1 MANSIPRRNPNNINR
16 SRLDAKVALGV
27 CPLSKPTLQLVPL
40 RYGLVDNP
48 ALDPANALSMPYR
61 LSSRPLGIRLPRD
74 GWLYV
79 IDSATGE
86 LSEYRLLDGLLTQ
99 LLLKSTTVTED
110 ERQTSIGPPH
120 LIVSRHSSLYV
131 TYAETQWTA
140 RKCQQVL
147 NSAEER
153 THFMQAV
160 HPGLT
165 NCQTGG
171 THLLTP
177 QMAEQWLAEVA
188 TEYVD
193 YHQQHLDQ
201 TARLAEHAAFAE
213 RQRQLAKTP
222 EHERQPYLWE
232 QPRRFQQIS
241 MGTLASSVA
250 PEYHHDILYLV
261 LDDTLGVLRDLANY
275 QDEVVGWVTDWANGG
290 AQKGHNERNYLLGC
304 YIESLTWLA
313 ESDWQT
319 FAATLD
325 DPAIQALL
333 EDFKKLPEPERA
345 VTGKAIHE
353 YLNRGGLMTPPPNTS
368 IPADLEA
375 LRREAEM
382 EAALYQAYVPD
393 LQLLA
398 VRAVEDIDR
407 CYYTRAHFRVAPAAF
422 VEAHFDALITLGKQ
436 RSRDTQDILFGAR
449 FGQRGVNELI
459 DRPAMDRELQAHR
472 DGLERWNRVLDS
484 ITADR
489 VALIARGAFHNAAW
503 YFDAQQAGQVDH
515 AFSLEYACLKDICR
529 SDEACDQLLAYLEG
543 NPQFVLTLYYTLPIS
558 EQTALWVQY
567 AFLLASSLAVY
578 NNLPEQLARLDTL
591 ERGRLPALDELPE
604 STRNVAHAAQHAW
617 SPALN
622 RGLESLVTSFDGIV
636 KGNTMPDL
644 DQLFR
649 DLPQAL
655 TLRILQAAKTEGAT
669 FHFATPAELDSLRET
684 LKEVLDQRERL
695 LKLKHKRQQ
704 VNRVDG
710 HRSLKSQQLLHEINT
725 LRGQLTQGEARLA
738 ASISPIPELPD
749 EHVRLFGSAPG
760 RAGMTVIFAPEGHRQ
775 VASLMSNFKE
785 GVHRAPVMNVLGDG
799 AALLLFFAQ
808 LVNFL
813 QVTKEVMGVARKD
826 RKFMPLISSL
836 AATGASGFAAAQ
848 GAFDTALNAQIEN
861 LKASLRMTSPSSLQV
876 TLGKLHVGLGV
887 GTYAF
892 GLYSALI
899 SSSTYHGNWVEAVRS
914 GNRGTQNGAVL
925 QLISASG
932 LGASNAYGLFNSI
945 SSVAQVFSAAK
956 GPARNT
962 AWIISGARLSLVF
975 LRFSLV
981 GGLFTLLELA
991 GTWMYN
997 HYNTS
1002 AHDQWLQST
1011 PWGLETDKQKNL
1023 SLAGFQSHLQALL
1036 QAPFVQVKRRPERS
1050 YLAGWFPATQVGEIT
1065 INLPGLNLQDF
1076 QAPLGGQPP
1085 HGLKV
1090 GARRFIT
1097 VLDGGRRPRKYAQE
1111 LSEPVQAGLF
1121 RVETGAP
1128 NTPGLRLNLS
1138 YPNHPERINGKLHEE
1153 LLLELQLMSADEQ
1166 GQPVVRSHLIHFNPF
1181 EEGQY
1186 PSAAHPLPSPAL
1198 TLLAVDVLALK
1209 EIPDA

>member
-40 RYGLVDNP
+40 RYGLVDNL
-48 ALDPANALSMPYR
+48 ALDPADALPMPYR
-61 LSSRPLGIRLPRD
+61 LSSRPLGVRLPRD

-79 IDSATGE
+79 IDSDTGV

-99 LLLKSTTVTED
+99 LLLQGTTVTDD

-120 LIVSRHSSLYV
+120 LIVSRHSTLFV

-140 RKCQQVL
+140 KQCRQVF

-153 THFMQAV
+153 AHFMQSV
-160 HPGLT
+160 HLGMT
-165 NCQTGG
+165 DCQTGG
-171 THLLTP
+171 THVLTP

-188 TEYVD
+188 TESAA
-193 YHQQHLDQ
+193 YHQQHLGPNA
-201 TARLAEHAAFAE
+201 TLAEHAAYTE
-213 RQRQLAKTP
+213 RQRLLAEVP

-232 QPRRFQQIS
+232 HPRRFKQMS

-250 PEYHHDILYLV
+250 PGYHFDTLYLV

-290 AQKGHNERNYLLGC
+290 AQNGNNERDYLLGC

-325 DPAIQALL
+325 DPATQALL

-345 VTGKAIHE
+345 VTGKALHE
-353 YLNRGGLMTPPPNTS
+353 YLNRGGLMTPPLNTS
-368 IPADLEA
+368 PPTTLEA

-382 EAALYQAYVPD
+382 DAFALQTSTPE
-393 LQLLA
+393 QQSLA
-398 VRAVEDIDR
+398 LRAIEETDR
-407 CYYTRAHFRVAPAAF
+407 RYYTREHFRVAPTAF
-422 VEAHFDALITLGKQ
+422 VENHFEALITLGKK
-436 RSRDTQDILFGAR
+436 RSSDTQDILFGAR

-472 DGLERWNRVLDS
+472 DGLERWNRLLDS

-489 VALIARGAFHNAAW
+489 VALVARGAFHNAAW
-503 YFDAQQAGQVDH
+503 YFDAQQAAQVGH

-529 SDEACDQLLAYLEG
+529 SDEACDQLLAYIER
-543 NPQFVLTLYYTLPIS
+543 NPQFSRPLYYTLPFS

-567 AFLLASSLAVY
+567 AFLFTSGMAVY

-622 RGLESLVTSFDGIV
+622 RGLETLAASFDGIV
-636 KGNTMPDL
+636 KGNAMPDL

-655 TLRILQAAKTEGAT
+655 TLRLLQAAKTEGAT
-669 FHFATPAELDSLRET
+669 FHFASRAELDSLRKT
-684 LKEVLDQRERL
+684 LREVLALRDSL
-695 LKLKHKRQQ
+695 LKLKHARQQ
-704 VNRVDG
+704 VNRVNG
-710 HRSLKSQQLLHEINT
+710 HRSLKSQELLYEIKT
-725 LRGQLTQGEARLA
+725 VRSQLTQEEARLA

-749 EHVRLFGSAPG
+749 EHARLFGSTPA
-760 RAGMTVIFAPEGHRQ
+760 RAGMTVIFPPEGRHQ
-775 VASLMSNFKE
+775 VARLMSNFKE
-785 GVHRAPVMNVLGDG
+785 GVRRAPVMNILGDG
-799 AALLLFFAQ
+799 AALLLFVAQ
-808 LVNFL
+808 MVNL
-813 QVTKEVMGVARKD
+813 NQVLKETFGVSRED
-826 RKFMPLISSL
+826 RKFMPLASSL
-836 AATGASGFAAAQ
+836 AATSASGFAAAQ
-848 GAFDTALNAQIEN
+848 GIFDTALDAQIKN
-861 LKASLRMTSPSSLQV
+861 LKTSLRMTSASHLQV
-876 TLGKLHVGLGV
+876 TLGKLHAGLGA
-887 GTYAF
+887 GTYIF
-892 GLYSALI
+892 GLISAANSYKSYL
-899 SSSTYHGNWVEAVRS
+899 GNWVEAVRS
-914 GNRGTQNGAVL
+914 GNRSAQNGAVI

-932 LGASNAYGLFNSI
+932 LGASNAYGLLNSLG
-945 SSVAQVFSAAK
+945 SLLDVSRTAQ
-956 GPARNT
+956 GPARAA
-962 AWIISGARLSLVF
+962 AWITSGARLSHVF
-975 LRFSLV
+975 YRFSLV

-991 GTWMYN
+991 GTWLFN

-1036 QAPFVQVKRRPERS
+1036 QAPFVQVERRPEHS
-1050 YLAGWFPATQVGEIT
+1050 HLAGWFPANQVGEIT
-1065 INLPGLNLQDF
+1065 INLPGLSLQDF
-1076 QAPLGGQPP
+1076 EAPLGGQPH

-1097 VLDGGRRPRKYAQE
+1097 VLDGGRRPRKYAEE
-1111 LSEPVQAGLF
+1111 LSEPVQARLF

-1128 NTPGLRLNLS
+1128 VTPGLKLNLS

-1153 LLLELQLMSADEQ
+1153 LLLELQLRSLDEQ
-1166 GQPVVRSHLIHFNPF
+1166 GQPVVRSHFIHLNPF
-1181 EEGQY
+1181 EEGRY
-1186 PSAAHPLPSPAL
+1186 PSADQSLPSPAL
-1198 TLLAVDVLALK
+1198 TLLTVDIWALK
-1209 EIPDA
+1209 EIPNA

>member
-1 MANSIPRRNPNNINR
+1 MANSIPRQNPNNINR

-48 ALDPANALSMPYR
+48 ALDPATALSMPYR
-61 LSSRPLGIRLPRD
+61 LSSRPLGVRLPRD

-120 LIVSRHSSLYV
+120 LIVSRHSTLYV

-201 TARLAEHAAFAE
+201 TATLAEHAAFAE

-241 MGTLASSVA
+241 MGTLARSVA

-345 VTGKAIHE
+345 VTGKALHE

-375 LRREAEM
+375 LRHEAEIDIVQFQ
-382 EAALYQAYVPD
+382 ASAPDQQSLALHA
-393 LQLLA
+393 LQ
-398 VRAVEDIDR
+398 ETDR
-407 CYYTRAHFRVAPAAF
+407 RYYTRAHFRVAPAAF
-422 VEAHFDALITLGKQ
+422 VEAHFEALITLGNQ
-436 RSRDTQDILFGAR
+436 RSRDTQNILFGAR

-489 VALIARGAFHNAAW
+489 VALITRGAFHNAAW
-503 YFDAQQAGQVDH
+503 YFDAQQAGQVGH

-543 NPQFVLTLYYTLPIS
+543 NPQFVVRLYYTLPIS

-567 AFLLASSLAVY
+567 AFLLASSVAVY

-622 RGLESLVTSFDGIV
+622 RRLESLVASFDGIV

-669 FHFATPAELDSLRET
+669 FHFASPAERDSLRET

-808 LVNFL
+808 MVNLNQVLKETLGVSREDRQFL
-813 QVTKEVMGVARKD
+813 PYM
-826 RKFMPLISSL
+826 SSL
-836 AATGASGFAAAQ
+836 TATGAAGFAAAQ
-848 GAFDTALNAQIEN
+848 GVFDTALNAQAKK
-861 LKASLRMTSPSSLQV
+861 LKADLRMTSLNRLEVS
-876 TLGKLHVGLGV
+876 LGKLHVGLGFA
-887 GTYAF
+887 TYIF
-892 GLYSALI
+892 GFFSALI
-899 SSSTYHGNWVEAVRS
+899 GYNNYRNNWIEAVRS
-914 GNRGTQNGAVL
+914 GNTAA
-925 QLISASG
+925 QLSSALTMSSAGG
-932 LGASNAYGLFNSI
+932 LALSNAYGMSHTTYATYLSMK
-945 SSVAQVFSAAK
+945 APTGAARE
-956 GPARNT
+956 A
-962 AWIISGARLSLVF
+962 AWLASGKRLSTVF
-975 LRFSLV
+975 FRFSLA

-1153 LLLELQLMSADEQ
+1153 LLLELQLMSLDEQ

-1181 EEGQY
+1181 EEGRY
-1186 PSAAHPLPSPAL
+1186 PSAAQPLPSPAL

>member
-48 ALDPANALSMPYR
+48 ALDPTTALSMPYR

-99 LLLKSTTVTED
+99 LLLKSTAVTED
-110 ERQTSIGPPH
+110 KRQTSIGPPH
-120 LIVSRHSSLYV
+120 LIVSRHSTLHV

-201 TARLAEHAAFAE
+201 TATLAEHAAFAE

-232 QPRRFQQIS
+232 QPRRFQQIP

-503 YFDAQQAGQVDH
+503 YFDAQQAGQVEH

-543 NPQFVLTLYYTLPIS
+543 NPQFVLPLYYTLPIS

-622 RGLESLVTSFDGIV
+622 RGLESLVASFDGIV

-669 FHFATPAELDSLRET
+669 FHFATPAERDSLRET

-785 GVHRAPVMNVLGDG
+785 GIRRAPVMNVLGDG

-808 LVNFL
+808 LVNL
-813 QVTKEVMGVARKD
+813 KQVITETLGLERDARVWRGVINAA
-826 RKFMPLISSL
+826 L
-836 AATGASGFAAAQ
+836 ATATSGFAAVQ
-848 GAFDTALNAQIEN
+848 GIFYTALSAQSVKLASD
-861 LKASLRMTSPSSLQV
+861 LKMSSLNSLKV
-876 TLGKLHVGLGV
+876 SMGKMHLSLGF
-887 GTYAF
+887 GTYLSGIIVAIVS
-892 GLYSALI
+892 LNIYQ
-899 SSSTYHGNWVEAVRS
+899 TNWIEATRS
-914 GNRGTQNGAVL
+914 GNRQS
-925 QLISASG
+925 Q
-932 LGASNAYGLFNSI
+932 LGATLMIVGAGGLAFSNAYGLGNNIKVAYKIMNSNKG
-945 SSVAQVFSAAK
+945 AA
-956 GPARNT
+956 REI
-962 AWIISGARLSLVF
+962 AWLASGKRLSTVF
-975 LRFSLV
+975 FRFSLA

-1036 QAPFVQVKRRPERS
+1036 QAPFVQVERRPEHS
-1050 YLAGWFPATQVGEIT
+1050 YLAGWFPATQVGEII

-1153 LLLELQLMSADEQ
+1153 LLLELQLMSLDEQ

-1181 EEGQY
+1181 EEGRY

>member
-1 MANSIPRRNPNNINR
+1 M
-16 SRLDAKVALGV
+16 
-27 CPLSKPTLQLVPL
+27 
-40 RYGLVDNP
+40 
-48 ALDPANALSMPYR
+48 
-61 LSSRPLGIRLPRD
+61 
-74 GWLYV
+74 
-79 IDSATGE
+79 
-86 LSEYRLLDGLLTQ
+86 
-99 LLLKSTTVTED
+99 
-110 ERQTSIGPPH
+110 
-120 LIVSRHSSLYV
+120 
-131 TYAETQWTA
+131 
-140 RKCQQVL
+140 
-147 NSAEER
+147 
-153 THFMQAV
+153 
-160 HPGLT
+160 
-165 NCQTGG
+165 
-171 THLLTP
+171 
-177 QMAEQWLAEVA
+177 
-188 TEYVD
+188 
-193 YHQQHLDQ
+193 
-201 TARLAEHAAFAE
+201 
-213 RQRQLAKTP
+213 
-222 EHERQPYLWE
+222 
-232 QPRRFQQIS
+232 
-241 MGTLASSVA
+241 
-250 PEYHHDILYLV
+250 
-261 LDDTLGVLRDLANY
+261 
-275 QDEVVGWVTDWANGG
+275 
-290 AQKGHNERNYLLGC
+290 
-304 YIESLTWLA
+304 
-313 ESDWQT
+313 
-319 FAATLD
+319 
-325 DPAIQALL
+325 
-333 EDFKKLPEPERA
+333 
-345 VTGKAIHE
+345 
-353 YLNRGGLMTPPPNTS
+353 
-368 IPADLEA
+368 
-375 LRREAEM
+375 
-382 EAALYQAYVPD
+382 
-393 LQLLA
+393 
-398 VRAVEDIDR
+398 
-407 CYYTRAHFRVAPAAF
+407 
-422 VEAHFDALITLGKQ
+422 
-436 RSRDTQDILFGAR
+436 
-449 FGQRGVNELI
+449 
-459 DRPAMDRELQAHR
+459 
-472 DGLERWNRVLDS
+472 
-484 ITADR
+484 
-489 VALIARGAFHNAAW
+489 
-503 YFDAQQAGQVDH
+503 
-515 AFSLEYACLKDICR
+515 
-529 SDEACDQLLAYLEG
+529 LAYLEG
-543 NPQFVLTLYYTLPIS
+543 NPQFVVRLYYTLPIS

-567 AFLLASSLAVY
+567 AFLLASSVAVY

-591 ERGRLPALDELPE
+591 ERGRLPALDELSE

-622 RGLESLVTSFDGIV
+622 RGLESLVASFDGIV

-669 FHFATPAELDSLRET
+669 FHFATPAERDSLRET

-799 AALLLFFAQ
+799 AALLLFVAQ
-808 LVNFL
+808 IVNFL
-813 QVTKEVMGVARKD
+813 QVTKEVMGVARED

-861 LKASLRMTSPSSLQV
+861 LKASLRMTSASHLQV
-876 TLGKLHVGLGV
+876 NLGKFHAGLGTW
-887 GTYAF
+887 TYIF
-892 GLYSALI
+892 GLISAVI
-899 SSSTYHGNWVEAVRS
+899 SYRTYQGNWVEAVRS
-914 GNRGTQNGAVL
+914 GNRDAQNGAVI

-932 LGASNAYGLFNSI
+932 LGATNAYGLFNSVGSI
-945 SSVAQVFSAAK
+945 LNASRATK
-956 GPARNT
+956 GPARAA
-962 AWIISGARLSLVF
+962 AWITSGARLSQVF
-975 LRFSLV
+975 FRFSLV

-1036 QAPFVQVKRRPERS
+1036 QAPFVQVERRPEHS
-1050 YLAGWFPATQVGEIT
+1050 YLAGWFPATHVGEIT

-1153 LLLELQLMSADEQ
+1153 LLLELQLMSLDEQ

-1181 EEGQY
+1181 EEGPY
-1186 PSAAHPLPSPAL
+1186 PSASHPLPSPAL

>member
-48 ALDPANALSMPYR
+48 ALDPATALSMPYR
-61 LSSRPLGIRLPRD
+61 LSSRPLGVRLPRD

-110 ERQTSIGPPH
+110 QRQTSIGPPH
-120 LIVSRHSSLYV
+120 LIVSRHSTLHV

-193 YHQQHLDQ
+193 YHQLHLDQ
-201 TARLAEHAAFAE
+201 TATLAEHAAFAE

-529 SDEACDQLLAYLEG
+529 SDEACDQLLAYWTCPYQIG
-543 NPQFVLTLYYTLPIS
+543 HQLPVK
-558 EQTALWVQY
+558 LM
-567 AFLLASSLAVY
+567 LL
-578 NNLPEQLARLDTL
+578 
-591 ERGRLPALDELPE
+591 
-604 STRNVAHAAQHAW
+604 
-617 SPALN
+617 
-622 RGLESLVTSFDGIV
+622 
-636 KGNTMPDL
+636 
-644 DQLFR
+644 
-649 DLPQAL
+649 
-655 TLRILQAAKTEGAT
+655 
-669 FHFATPAELDSLRET
+669 
-684 LKEVLDQRERL
+684 
-695 LKLKHKRQQ
+695 
-704 VNRVDG
+704 
-710 HRSLKSQQLLHEINT
+710 
-725 LRGQLTQGEARLA
+725 
-738 ASISPIPELPD
+738 
-749 EHVRLFGSAPG
+749 
-760 RAGMTVIFAPEGHRQ
+760 
-775 VASLMSNFKE
+775 
-785 GVHRAPVMNVLGDG
+785 
-799 AALLLFFAQ
+799 
-808 LVNFL
+808 
-813 QVTKEVMGVARKD
+813 
-826 RKFMPLISSL
+826 
-836 AATGASGFAAAQ
+836 
-848 GAFDTALNAQIEN
+848 
-861 LKASLRMTSPSSLQV
+861 
-876 TLGKLHVGLGV
+876 
-887 GTYAF
+887 
-892 GLYSALI
+892 
-899 SSSTYHGNWVEAVRS
+899 
-914 GNRGTQNGAVL
+914 
-925 QLISASG
+925 
-932 LGASNAYGLFNSI
+932 
-945 SSVAQVFSAAK
+945 
-956 GPARNT
+956 
-962 AWIISGARLSLVF
+962 
-975 LRFSLV
+975 
-981 GGLFTLLELA
+981 
-991 GTWMYN
+991 
-997 HYNTS
+997 
-1002 AHDQWLQST
+1002 
-1011 PWGLETDKQKNL
+1011 
-1023 SLAGFQSHLQALL
+1023 
-1036 QAPFVQVKRRPERS
+1036 
-1050 YLAGWFPATQVGEIT
+1050 
-1065 INLPGLNLQDF
+1065 
-1076 QAPLGGQPP
+1076 
-1085 HGLKV
+1085 
-1090 GARRFIT
+1090 
-1097 VLDGGRRPRKYAQE
+1097 
-1111 LSEPVQAGLF
+1111 
-1121 RVETGAP
+1121 
-1128 NTPGLRLNLS
+1128 
-1138 YPNHPERINGKLHEE
+1138 
-1153 LLLELQLMSADEQ
+1153 
-1166 GQPVVRSHLIHFNPF
+1166 
-1181 EEGQY
+1181 
-1186 PSAAHPLPSPAL
+1186 PSA
-1198 TLLAVDVLALK
+1198 
-1209 EIPDA
+1209 